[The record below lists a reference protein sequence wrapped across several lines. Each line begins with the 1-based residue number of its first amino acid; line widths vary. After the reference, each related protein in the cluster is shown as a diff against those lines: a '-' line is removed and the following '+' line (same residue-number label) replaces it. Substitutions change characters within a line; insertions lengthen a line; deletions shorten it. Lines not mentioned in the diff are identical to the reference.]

1 MSRGWL
7 FNTTPDLGSGRFL
20 VSATGYGLDG
30 VNVDITVLRG
40 AVTQVQSFSSA
51 DPFGDSTAVL
61 TFPNITMFDDP
72 SSTELRRWLRFFADI
87 DIYWS
92 PSVPAD
98 QNTAVEDL
106 VIDPFTQQQTVTNP
120 FTGPGVVKIWEGF
133 IASLEFTD
141 EGLSVQCQGA
151 LFQVDR
157 YLAKPF
163 FPSRP
168 WPVEALIAD
177 QFDHTRRPNLR
188 TKPLQTIWPASWSR
202 RVPPYRG
209 DQPAVYAPVVS
220 PGANWTEYVSR
231 NTGGWDASLT
241 SFIQDLLTAMI
252 TRTGDG
258 SAVVPGDAWTIRK
271 VPGRQPQLYI
281 RARNRPSDLTVWL
294 GTPGVSVSLSSDS
307 TQAGNM
313 IFGNGTDLHGQVW
326 NNSVMSV
333 DGSRTDYMPL
343 AADRSVYPLT
353 ENPLLVPGA
362 FVTEVQ
368 AKFDGGFSQDDAI
381 SVSSLMLARDRDTGY
396 TGSVTISSDPSPTM
410 SRWTITAGMTLTL
423 MGFLGSGAHGLRLHI
438 SAVAAA
444 PEQGT
449 VELTVDS
456 RYRDLLTVQ
465 EAIARTRDP
474 LTPVKMLQV
483 NRQSVQV
490 PDAQAPWSDAA
501 GAGYVPQTSN
511 GFHKSRP
518 ATMLFPYQGFTRLRP
533 PISHPEY
540 YVRCTANATVDDGRW
555 AGPIPI
561 RLSQSGTI
569 VRTEFCV
576 YDKWGNVLTDCPYH
590 VSIYSLDVN
599 SQYMPIAA
607 DGEGPDPFLDNAFE
621 SNDPTTG
628 QPWPPNSGM
637 GPDPSLIIGWGNTS
651 NNISNPAGFSPGSQ
665 ADGNGPTGLLIDQV
679 SWQYDCS
686 AANPQYDPSLPAGQE
701 PNDALLVWAMFYA
714 KYQTAVYFMGRLFHQ
729 PVGSDS

>member
-1 MSRGWL
+1 MRGWL
-7 FNTTPDLGSGRFL
+7 FTTTPNLGSGRFL

-30 VNVDITVLRG
+30 TNVDITVLRG
-40 AVTQVQSFSSA
+40 AVTQVQSFSSG

-72 SSTELRRWLRFFADI
+72 SSTELRRWLRFFSDI

-106 VIDPFTQQQTVTNP
+106 VIDPYTQRQILTNP
-120 FTGPGVVKIWEGF
+120 FTGPGVVKVWEGY
-133 IASLEFTD
+133 IASLEFGD
-141 EGLSVQCQGA
+141 DGLSVQCQGA
-151 LFQVDR
+151 LFQLDR

-177 QFDHTRRPNLR
+177 QFDHARRPNLR

-202 RVPPYRG
+202 LVPPYRG
-209 DQPAVYAPVVS
+209 DQPAVYAPVVA
-220 PGANWTEYVSR
+220 PGQNWTEYVSR
-231 NTGGWDASLT
+231 NTGGWDAALT
-241 SFIQDLLTAMI
+241 SFVQDLLAAMI

-258 SAVVPGDAWTIRK
+258 SHVVPGDSWTINK
-271 VPGRQPQLYI
+271 APGRQPQLYV
-281 RARNRPSDLTVWL
+281 RARGRASDFTIWL

-343 AADRSVYPLT
+343 AADPAVYPID
-353 ENPLLVPGA
+353 ENPLLVSGA

-381 SVSSLMLARDRDTGY
+381 SVSQLMLARDRDTGY
-396 TGSVTISSDPSPTM
+396 TGSITISSDPSPTM
-410 SRWTITAGMTLTL
+410 SRWTITAGMTVTL
-423 MGFLGSGAHGLRLHI
+423 MGFLGAGAHGLRLHI
-438 SAVAAA
+438 SAAASS

-449 VELTVDS
+449 VELTVDT

-490 PDAQAPWSDAA
+490 PDAQAPWSDSA
-501 GAGYVPQTSN
+501 GAGYVPQLSRS
-511 GFHKSRP
+511 FHVARP
-518 ATMLFPYQGFTRLRP
+518 STLLFPYQSFARLRP
-533 PISHPEY
+533 PISYPDY
-540 YVRCTANATVDDGRW
+540 YVRCSANAGTDDGRW
-555 AGPIPI
+555 AGPVPI

-569 VRTEFCV
+569 VRTEFAM
-576 YDKWGNVLTDCPYH
+576 YDMYGNVIQAPFH
-590 VSIYSLDVN
+590 VSIYNLDVN
-599 SQYMPIAA
+599 SQYMPTAA
-607 DGEGPDPFLDNAFE
+607 DGEGPSPFLDNAFE

-637 GPDPSLIIGWGNTS
+637 GPDPSLIIGWGNQA
-651 NNISNPAGFSPGSQ
+651 NHIMNAAGFSPGSE
-665 ADGNGPTGLLIDQV
+665 ADGNGPTGLLIDGV

-686 AANPQYDPSLPAGQE
+686 ASNPQYDPTLPVGQE
-701 PNDALLVWAMFYA
+701 PNEALLVWAMFYA
-714 KYQTAVYFMGRLFHQ
+714 EYPSAVYFMGRLFHQ
-729 PVGSDS
+729 PVGSDA